1 MWLLGA
7 AVMGCCFGD
16 GFIQVVVVVVMV
28 GVVSSW

>member
-7 AVMGCCFGD
+7 AVMGRCFGD